1 MPLEFII
8 VMSNVEYNVCDNQE
22 NFLTLKKF
30 CNFKKMF
37 MAFSKN
43 VYHVFNKKLIVK
55 NTNKDKKNDRL

>member
-1 MPLEFII
+1 
-8 VMSNVEYNVCDNQE
+8 MSNVEYNVCDNQE